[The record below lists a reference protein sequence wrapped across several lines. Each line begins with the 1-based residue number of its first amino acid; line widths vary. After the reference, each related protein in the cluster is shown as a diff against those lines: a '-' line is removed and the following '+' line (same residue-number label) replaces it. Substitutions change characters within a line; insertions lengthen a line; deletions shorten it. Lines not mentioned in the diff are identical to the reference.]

1 MDKSWIDSKVPP
13 NILLDQWRE
22 VMAYWSSKEANEF
35 CGPAHRTGRTFF
47 ANLRKKG
54 EYNEQLSRI
63 PGPLQTNDALEKIF
77 HAMVGT
83 DGHGYCKTYGT
94 CITRSV
100 VDPKEVGPS
109 QASSSL
115 TVEKITQQ
123 VVYPAKMSSSSIGG
137 EEGQMLRFMSK
148 KCRCGR
154 KAAIR
159 IVEFEKP
166 SKVGYA
172 PIYGRDEID
181 DEKPRVEEGVQFN
194 GKLMKLGMK
203 MEALTMMMKTSM
215 VVLLVCFISTML
227 MFSMK

>member
-1 MDKSWIDSKVPP
+1 
-13 NILLDQWRE
+13 
-22 VMAYWSSKEANEF
+22 
-35 CGPAHRTGRTFF
+35 
-47 ANLRKKG
+47 
-54 EYNEQLSRI
+54 
-63 PGPLQTNDALEKIF
+63 
-77 HAMVGT
+77 
-83 DGHGYCKTYGT
+83 
-94 CITRSV
+94 
-100 VDPKEVGPS
+100 
-109 QASSSL
+109 
-115 TVEKITQQ
+115 
-123 VVYPAKMSSSSIGG
+123 MSSSSIGG

-166 SKVGYA
+166 SKGRLYYVYENASLGGCDFWAWCNLVGYA